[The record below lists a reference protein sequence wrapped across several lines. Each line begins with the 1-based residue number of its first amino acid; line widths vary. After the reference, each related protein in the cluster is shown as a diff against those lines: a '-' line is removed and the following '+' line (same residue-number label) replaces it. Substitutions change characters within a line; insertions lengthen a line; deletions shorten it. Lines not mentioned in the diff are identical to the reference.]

1 LFVVQREQAENI
13 RQECESNMLRATPE
27 LYAAVASLQNL
38 SKYDLNELRSLRNPP
53 QVVRL
58 LMDCVV
64 MLLGFDPVKSK
75 AKDGVTVERDYWTVA
90 VGKQVLGN
98 SRIIEIL
105 S

>member
-1 LFVVQREQAENI
+1 
-13 RQECESNMLRATPE
+13 
-27 LYAAVASLQNL
+27 
-38 SKYDLNELRSLRNPP
+38 
-53 QVVRL
+53 
-58 LMDCVV
+58 MDCVV
-64 MLLGFDPVKSK
+64 MLLGFDPVKTK